1 MEGHNCTT
9 CPQLPLYIWTNY
21 VLENIATP
29 TFCVVG
35 LLGNI
40 VAIIILRNPR
50 MKSTF
55 HQSLVALAACD
66 IMFLSLILIDFA
78 EDILYPFYAIIFP
91 YFINPMKNILLCWE
105 TFLIM
110 SITTERYL
118 AVCHPLLYRSHK
130 LSHVPHI
137 HLLTYI
143 LPSVFLA
150 IILNIPKF
158 FETEL
163 VLRNITDDEKNITR
177 QIYDYAITPVRLD
190 PAYVY
195 YYTHLTR
202 LICTGII
209 PFFYLLFM
217 NISILIN
224 IRRSR
229 LTSTKMLILYTLPA
243 VVQNRVLKNRRHIS
257 KKFCVTLGAIV
268 VLYLVC
274 NTPRLLLNFF
284 DHFSSSLELYD
295 YCKCSVNPVQLE
307 TLILLSHLFLTINS
321 SVNFIIYFTVSKKF
335 KKVVLA
341 KLKFLILKKRNRVR
355 FEIEDSQI
363 RGEETTKLMDITT
376 FTTGDTRA

>member
-1 MEGHNCTT
+1 MEGQNCTT
-9 CPQLPLYIWTNY
+9 CPHLPLHVWTNY
-21 VLENIATP
+21 FLENIATP
-29 TFCVVG
+29 SFCVVG

-55 HQSLVALAACD
+55 HQSLIALAACD
-66 IMFLSLILIDFA
+66 IMFLSLILVDFA
-78 EDILYPFYAIIFP
+78 EDILYPFYTIIFP

-118 AVCHPLLYRSHK
+118 AVCHPLIYRSHR
-130 LSHVPHI
+130 LSHVPYI

-143 LPSVFLA
+143 LPSIFLA

-163 VLRNITDDEKNITR
+163 VLRNTTDDENITR
-177 QIYDYAITPVRLD
+177 QVYDYAITPIRLNPD
-190 PAYVY
+190 YVY

-202 LICTGII
+202 LFFTGII

-224 IRRSR
+224 IRKSR
-229 LTSTKMLILYTLPA
+229 LTSTKMLVLYTLPA
-243 VVQNRVLKNRRHIS
+243 AVQNRVLKNRRQSS

-268 VLYLVC
+268 ILYLVC

-295 YCKCSVNPVQLE
+295 SCDCAVNPVELE
-307 TLILLSHLFLTINS
+307 SFILVSHLFLTINS

-341 KLKFLILKKRNRVR
+341 KVKFLIFKKSNRVR

-363 RGEETTKLMDITT
+363 RGEETTKLVDITT
-376 FTTGDTRA
+376 TIMGDTRL